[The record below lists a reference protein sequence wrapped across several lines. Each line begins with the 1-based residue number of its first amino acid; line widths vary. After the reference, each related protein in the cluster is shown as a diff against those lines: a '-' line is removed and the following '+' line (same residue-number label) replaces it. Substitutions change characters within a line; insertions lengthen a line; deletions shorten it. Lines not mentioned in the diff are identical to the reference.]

1 MNTVISQD
9 GTTVAY
15 AKLGHGPAVILVAGA
30 FCSRTRRSGPELAK
44 LLASRFTVYNYD
56 RRAAARGAIPSPMP
70 SRVRSRISKH
80 SSTKLAG
87 RPTCMAFP
95 LELPLPCTRPY
106 SSARK
111 SRSWL
116 CTSRL
121 YIVGAIRLSGTMHC
135 VHSIREYMNSREEN
149 ALVGKAAIRACC
161 QRQPQLR
168 KKRDFLPIMFPR
180 EYRQHSPLH
189 SEQGKR
195 KKTSPRPERSLG
207 HDRGTDRNRRASNS
221 LSPVLIHFLAP
232 HGQLYHRLL
241 ALEQVLGSLPP
252 LVSAQ
257 QRPGPREPHHAIPP
271 EAWPNVVCRVREHHE
286 PLRQVA
292 AAYGVSRET
301 VRRLLRTADNE
312 SAG

>member
-9 GTTVAY
+9 GTTIAY

-135 VHSIREYMNSREEN
+135 VHSIRECMNSREEN

-195 KKTSPRPERSLG
+195 KKTCQDPIGDLG
-207 HDRGTDRNRRASNS
+207 MIAEPTGTDGLRLRCRQFYTSSNYPQVPSIASSKSSCHRKIKFLLS
-221 LSPVLIHFLAP
+221 LRHSA
-232 HGQLYHRLL
+232 G
-241 ALEQVLGSLPP
+241 LGRKTFPTAS
-252 LVSAQ
+252 
-257 QRPGPREPHHAIPP
+257 
-271 EAWPNVVCRVREHHE
+271 
-286 PLRQVA
+286 
-292 AAYGVSRET
+292 
-301 VRRLLRTADNE
+301 LLRSGRLCLRESKTMNPTAK
-312 SAG
+312 

>member
-15 AKLGHGPAVILVAGA
+15 AKLGHGPAFILVAGA
-30 FCSRTRRSGPELAK
+30 FCSRTFWSGPELAK

-195 KKTSPRPERSLG
+195 KKTCPRPDRRLG
-207 HDRGTDRNRRASNS
+207 HDRGTDRNRRVSAP
-221 LSPVLIHFLAP
+221 LSPIFSLFLAP
-232 HGQLYHRLL
+232 FSKLYLKVQHLL
-241 ALEQVLGSLPP
+241 AEDELLQRSTPP
-252 LVSAQ
+252 LPKYR
-257 QRPGPREPHHAIPP
+257 RPGPKH
-271 EAWPNVVCRVREHHE
+271 PN
-286 PLRQVA
+286 
-292 AAYGVSRET
+292 
-301 VRRLLRTADNE
+301 
-312 SAG
+312 